1 MEKDEENLILAK
13 GAFVQIE
20 RGSNKNLYGQVDGLD
35 EESARVF
42 VRLAVG
48 GQVVSVSENV
58 IRVVRKKEFKEYG
71 KMINKDSYEKYRD
84 KQKEREEQWD
94 RDRGQRDENRT
105 KDRSSEKSS
114 KRRSRSRSRS
124 PSHKNKDSKK
134 SSKNGSSKRREER
147 TWLRPMLRVRIVD
160 ENYKSGKYFNSKV
173 VVEDVASNET
183 CVVRTESGSILENV
197 LNSKCETLIPKKEYS
212 IVMIVRGE
220 NRGQFAEILSRDKRS
235 SRATLQILPD
245 KDRIVSLDYDDLC
258 EYAGDTSHL

>member
-1 MEKDEENLILAK
+1 M
-13 GAFVQIE
+13 QIE

-58 IRVVRKKEFKEYG
+58 IRVVGKKEFREYG

-114 KRRSRSRSRS
+114 KRRSRSRS
-124 PSHKNKDSKK
+124 PSHKNRDSKK

-160 ENYKSGKYFNSKV
+160 EDYRSGKYFNSKV
-173 VVEDVASNET
+173 VVEDVSSNEP
-183 CVVRTESGSILENV
+183 V
-197 LNSKCETLIPKKEYS
+197 LFE
-212 IVMIVRGE
+212 
-220 NRGQFAEILSRDKRS
+220 LSRARF
-235 SRATLQILPD
+235 SRT
-245 KDRIVSLDYDDLC
+245 Y
-258 EYAGDTSHL
+258 